1 MARASEQ
8 APAKGAAGLQ
18 PPSFNAPDIVVAETD
33 DAARFQT
40 IDFKRSRTVYRSLYA
55 PFISLLGRH
64 YVDYDHKE
72 LPIFVVQAH
81 LVTLS
86 DMVFRVLKPRL
97 EGTAPPGVPNLSR
110 LSNSGY
116 LTMRHLFGVS
126 RFENRLPR
134 HGKRSSRR
142 RQFLAAERS
151 ENCRSP
157 CLVPDC

>member
-40 IDFKRSRTVYRSLYA
+40 IDFKRSRTVYKSLYA

-86 DMVFRVLKPRL
+86 DMVFRGSRAAIGRHRASGRSEPFALVELWIFDH
-97 EGTAPPGVPNLSR
+97 APPVRG
-110 LSNSGY
+110 
-116 LTMRHLFGVS
+116 
-126 RFENRLPR
+126 
-134 HGKRSSRR
+134 
-142 RQFLAAERS
+142 
-151 ENCRSP
+151 
-157 CLVPDC
+157 